1 MVWRRY
7 MRDPWEELRRMEEWM
22 DRMFRETWMP
32 YYMERKALPRP
43 GAGEE
48 EAVALTVTPSVDI
61 KEEEGKLILAADIPG
76 VEKEDVTINVKGDM
90 LEISAEKKEETE
102 DQEGG
107 YIRRERRYRK
117 FYRAIQLP
125 AEVDKAKVEATLKDG
140 VLQISLP
147 KVVGEEVK
155 KIEVK

>member
-1 MVWRRY
+1 
-7 MRDPWEELRRMEEWM
+7 
-22 DRMFRETWMP
+22 MP
-32 YYMERKALPRP
+32 YYMERKALPKP

-48 EAVALTVTPSVDI
+48 EVALTVTPSVDI

-90 LEISAEKKEETE
+90 LEISAEKKEEKE
-102 DQEGG
+102 EKEEG

-125 AEVDKAKVEATLKDG
+125 AAVDKEHVEATLKDG
-140 VLQISLP
+140 VLQIALP
-147 KVVGEEVK
+147 KRVGEEVK